1 MEQLCKL
8 DKRIVWLILVEINL
22 SFNHSVES
30 VIDLIRNVIIVFD
43 EFCSEDGEVGIG
55 EFIGIITRAV

>member
-1 MEQLCKL
+1 M

>member
-43 EFCSEDGEVGIG
+43 EFCFEDGEVGIG